1 MKTIGGMNMAQILG
15 GHLVG
20 KYLKEIEKVDIA
32 FCISGGHIEAIL
44 DSFTEYGIRTIDV
57 RHEQA
62 AAMMAHAWS
71 IYTGKPGVC
80 LVTAGPGFT
89 NAITGIAN
97 AYLDNAPLV
106 VLCGKH
112 PIRDDLKGALQEMN
126 QMDVVKPITK
136 WAATCY
142 ETRRI
147 PEYLATAF
155 RHAMEGRPGPV
166 FLELPPDILNVKVPA
181 DKVPMPAH
189 PTRKY
194 TVHPDDSDL
203 RAAAEIINA
212 AKKPLFIGGSG
223 VGLSCCSEA
232 LGRFIVKTGIPFI
245 LLNYGRGELPDNHP
259 LSLWDIGN
267 VGIQLG
273 IGQADV
279 LVAVGLRFN
288 WIFQSGAIIPPRTKV
303 VRIDIDP
310 HEIDRNR
317 VAEAGLVGDV
327 SSVLTQLLPL
337 VQQGDHG
344 EWIKNLRAASS
355 AFLSTELKLRESPS
369 TPIHPIRLTAQ
380 IQKFVGDDALY
391 VIDGGDTAYFGLTG
405 FISREKAGV
414 IGAAAGL
421 FGCLGT
427 GIPFAMAA
435 KLARP
440 GKKVLLLNGDGSFG
454 FNCMEFD
461 TMVRHDIPVVCVVNN
476 DQAWGMIKH
485 SQELSIGA
493 ERLQC
498 CELGPRPYEK
508 MVEGLGGYGEL
519 VTKDEEII
527 PALKRAFDSGK
538 PACINV
544 LTDPTVTSPATPL
557 FYQSLKME

>member
-1 MKTIGGMNMAQILG
+1 MLMTTTILG

-20 KYLKEIEKVDIA
+20 KYLKEVEKVDTV

-44 DSFTEYGIRTIDV
+44 DSFTEYHIRTIDV

-71 IYTGKPGVC
+71 IYTGRPGVC

-106 VLCGKH
+106 VLSGKH
-112 PIRDDLKGALQEMN
+112 PLRDDLKGALQEMN

-142 ETRRI
+142 ETKRI
-147 PEYLATAF
+147 PEYLAMAF
-155 RHAMEGRPGPV
+155 RQAVEGRPGPV
-166 FLELPPDILNVKVPA
+166 FLELPPDILNIRVPS
-181 DKVPMPAH
+181 DKVPMATRM
-189 PTRKY
+189 TRKY
-194 TVHPDDSDL
+194 TVHPDDADL
-203 RAAAEIINA
+203 KGAAEIINA

-223 VGLSCCSEA
+223 VGLSCCCEA
-232 LGRFIVKTGIPFI
+232 LSQFIDRSGIPFI

-273 IGQADV
+273 ITQADV
-279 LVAVGLRFN
+279 IVAAGFRFN
-288 WIFQSGAIIPPRTKV
+288 WLLQSGAIIPPGTKV

-310 HEIDRNR
+310 HEVDRNR
-317 VAEAGLVGDV
+317 VADAGLVGDV
-327 SSVLTQLLPL
+327 SSVLRRLLPL
-337 VQQGDHG
+337 IRRGDHDV
-344 EWIKNLRAASS
+344 WVKTLRAASN
-355 AFLSTELKLRESPS
+355 AFLGTELKLRESPS
-369 TPIHPIRLTAQ
+369 SPIHPIRLAAQ
-380 IQKFVGDDALY
+380 IRKFVGDDAVY
-391 VIDGGDTAYFGLTG
+391 VIDGGDTQYFGLTG
-405 FISREKAGV
+405 FMSREKAGV
-414 IGAAAGL
+414 MATAAGL
-421 FGCLGT
+421 LGCLGT

-440 GKKVLLLNGDGSFG
+440 DKKVVLFNGDGSFG
-454 FNCMEFD
+454 FNAMEFD
-461 TMVRHDIPVVCVVNN
+461 TMVRHNIPVVCVVNN

-485 SQELSIGA
+485 SQELSIGPS
-493 ERLQC
+493 RLQC
-498 CELGPRPYEK
+498 CELGVRPYEK

-527 PALKRAFDSGK
+527 PALKRAFESGK
-538 PACINV
+538 PACLNV

-557 FYQSLKME
+557 FYQSLKMD